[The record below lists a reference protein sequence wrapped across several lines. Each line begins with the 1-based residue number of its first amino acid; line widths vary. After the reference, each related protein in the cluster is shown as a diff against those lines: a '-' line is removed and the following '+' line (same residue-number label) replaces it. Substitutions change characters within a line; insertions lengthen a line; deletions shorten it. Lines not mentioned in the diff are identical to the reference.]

1 MAQAR
6 KDNRGRALRK
16 GESQR
21 SADGRYVYTYTDP
34 LGRRKFVYAM
44 DLMTLRE
51 KEKKLM
57 KDQLDGLDL
66 YVQGRATINDT
77 FDRYM
82 ATKYDLRETT
92 RSNYLYCWDHFVR
105 DDFGKKKL
113 VDVKYSDVLQYYYYL
128 LNEMDIELGT
138 LDSVHCLLHPTFQ
151 LAVRDDIIRKNPTDG
166 VMKEVSRKAGKNK
179 GVRHALTVEQ
189 QRAFMNF
196 IVDHPIYYRWWPMF
210 TVLLG
215 TGMRIGECLGLRWED
230 VDEKNNVISVNH
242 SMVYYPVGEDRRS
255 EKRISLPKTDAGIRT
270 IPLLTVVKDALE
282 IEREEQLLST
292 GLNQSVVDGMEGF
305 IFQNRF
311 GDVPNPQS
319 VNKAIKRITSS
330 YNATELVE
338 AKKENREPI
347 IIPDFSCHHLRHT
360 FATRLCE
367 AESNLKVIQA
377 VMGHKNFETTM
388 DIYAEATENKKQD
401 SFQSLADK
409 LDNIF

>member
-6 KDNRGRALRK
+6 KDDKGRALRK

-21 SADGRYVYTYTDP
+21 SVDGRYVYTYTDP
-34 LGRRKFVYAM
+34 LGRRKFVYSM
-44 DLMTLRE
+44 DLAKLRE

-66 YVQGRATINDT
+66 YVQGKATINDT

-82 ATKYDLRETT
+82 ATKYDLRDTT
-92 RSNYLYCWDHFVR
+92 RSGYLYYWDHFVR
-105 DDFGKKKL
+105 ETFGKKKL

-128 LNEMDIELGT
+128 LNEQDIELNT
-138 LDSVHCLLHPTFQ
+138 LDRVHCLLHPTFQ

-166 VMKEVSRKAGKNK
+166 VMKEVSRKSGKNK
-179 GVRHALTVEQ
+179 GVRHALTVDE

-196 IVDHPIYYRWWPMF
+196 IVNHPIYYRWWPIF

-215 TGMRIGECLGLRWED
+215 TGMRVGECLGLRWQD
-230 VDEKNNVISVNH
+230 IDEKNNVISVNH
-242 SMVYYPVGEDRRS
+242 SMVYYPIGDDRRC
-255 EKRISLPKTDAGIRT
+255 ERRISLPKTEAGIRT
-270 IPLLTVVKDALE
+270 IPLLGVVKDALE
-282 IEREEQLLST
+282 VEREEQMMT
-292 GLNQSVVDGMEGF
+292 AGLNKSVIDGMDGF
-305 IFQNRF
+305 VFQNRY

-319 VNKAIKRITSS
+319 LNRAIKRITAS
-330 YNATELVE
+330 YNAMEQVD
-338 AKKENREPI
+338 AKKENRDPI

-367 AESNLKVIQA
+367 AESNLKVIQS
-377 VMGHKNFETTM
+377 VMGHRNIETTM
-388 DIYAEATENKKQD
+388 DIYAEATEEKKQD
-401 SFQSLADK
+401 SFQNLANK

>member
-1 MAQAR
+1 M
-6 KDNRGRALRK
+6 
-16 GESQR
+16 
-21 SADGRYVYTYTDP
+21 
-34 LGRRKFVYAM
+34 
-44 DLMTLRE
+44 
-51 KEKKLM
+51 
-57 KDQLDGLDL
+57 
-66 YVQGRATINDT
+66 
-77 FDRYM
+77 
-82 ATKYDLRETT
+82 
-92 RSNYLYCWDHFVR
+92 
-105 DDFGKKKL
+105 
-113 VDVKYSDVLQYYYYL
+113 
-128 LNEMDIELGT
+128 
-138 LDSVHCLLHPTFQ
+138 
-151 LAVRDDIIRKNPTDG
+151 
-166 VMKEVSRKAGKNK
+166 
-179 GVRHALTVEQ
+179 
-189 QRAFMNF
+189 
-196 IVDHPIYYRWWPMF
+196 
-210 TVLLG
+210 
-215 TGMRIGECLGLRWED
+215 GLRWED

-292 GLNQSVVDGMEGF
+292 GLNQAVVDGMEGF

-338 AKKENREPI
+338 AKKENRDPI